1 MPSVI
6 HIDVPW
12 LLQRHEEVLPDQPAV
27 DDFSALV
34 AAVARHRVDP
44 PRLGVDSDPAW
55 RAAALLHT
63 LAVLKSLPAANARF
77 ACATAVAYMFVSG
90 VGIDPPYGAL
100 VDLTRDLISGKT
112 DVYGAA
118 DRLRS
123 WQI

>member
-1 MPSVI
+1 
-6 HIDVPW
+6 
-12 LLQRHEEVLPDQPAV
+12 
-27 DDFSALV
+27 
-34 AAVARHRVDP
+34 
-44 PRLGVDSDPAW
+44 VDSDPAW

-63 LAVLKSLPAANARF
+63 LTLLRPLPSANARF
-77 ACATAVAYMFVSG
+77 ACATAVAYMFTSG

-100 VDLTRDLISGKT
+100 VDLARDLLDGKT

>member
-1 MPSVI
+1 
-6 HIDVPW
+6 
-12 LLQRHEEVLPDQPAV
+12 
-27 DDFSALV
+27 
-34 AAVARHRVDP
+34 
-44 PRLGVDSDPAW
+44 
-55 RAAALLHT
+55 
-63 LAVLKSLPAANARF
+63 
-77 ACATAVAYMFVSG
+77 MFVSG

>member
-1 MPSVI
+1 MAPVI

-12 LLQRHEEVLPDQPAV
+12 LLQRHEEVLPDRPAV

-44 PRLGVDSDPAW
+44 PRLGVASDPAW

-63 LAVLKSLPAANARF
+63 LALLRPLPSANARF
-77 ACATAVAYMFVSG
+77 ACATAVAYMSVSG
-90 VGIDPPYGAL
+90 VGVDPPHGTL
-100 VDLTRDLISGKT
+100 VHLVRDLIDGRT